1 MRMDIYKCRYTR
13 SFPGLPDFRDRLAC
27 RLRYIWP
34 WANPLLLNEICRYF
48 NLLIQ
53 VSFENDH
60 AMLRYKKKSYLQL
73 QKTRVRES
81 GSN

>member
-1 MRMDIYKCRYTR
+1 MRMEIYKC
-13 SFPGLPDFRDRLAC
+13 
-27 RLRYIWP
+27 RYIWP
-34 WANPLLLNEICRYF
+34 WANQLLLNEICRYF

-60 AMLRYKKKSYLQL
+60 AMLWYKNKSYLQL
-73 QKTRVRES
+73 QKIRVRES